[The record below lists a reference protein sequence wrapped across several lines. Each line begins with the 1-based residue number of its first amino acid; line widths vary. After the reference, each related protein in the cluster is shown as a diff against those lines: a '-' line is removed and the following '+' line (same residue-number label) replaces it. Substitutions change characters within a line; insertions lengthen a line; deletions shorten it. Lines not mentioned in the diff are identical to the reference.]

1 MVCFLAWLA
10 IKYLIVIELFIRGKK
25 LNIYLAFITKSYFA
39 VLKNIRLNQAK
50 KFQTTKS
57 LNNSHLIIHQILTF
71 KNL

>member
-50 KFQTTKS
+50 KFQITKS